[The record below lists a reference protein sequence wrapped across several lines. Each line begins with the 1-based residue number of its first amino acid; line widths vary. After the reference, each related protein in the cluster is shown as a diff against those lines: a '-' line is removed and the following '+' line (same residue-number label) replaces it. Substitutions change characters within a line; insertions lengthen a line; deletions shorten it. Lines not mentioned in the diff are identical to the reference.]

1 MSEFLLNISGT
12 GPVATSLEIWVGMAL
27 IGALGF
33 VLGFA
38 MNRGSICTV
47 IATTELVSEK
57 RPARFIALVECAVWA
72 ALVYAILEMSP
83 TMQQG
88 WSPLGYLARIS
99 HSQWLVSACPRQ
111 RAGWRRAA
119 QQAPQTDCFSP
130 KYGKLRKSAAS
141 RLFWKNV

>member
-1 MSEFLLNISGT
+1 MPGDEGHAIADQLASQCYR
-12 GPVATSLEIWVGMAL
+12 L
-27 IGALGF
+27 IGVAE
-33 VLGFA
+33 
-38 MNRGSICTV
+38 V
-47 IATTELVSEK
+47 IADDQLD
-57 RPARFIALVECAVWA
+57 ALAENATPGIEIRDRKSGA
-72 ALVYAILEMSP
+72 AL
-83 TMQQG
+83 T
-88 WSPLGYLARIS
+88 RIS